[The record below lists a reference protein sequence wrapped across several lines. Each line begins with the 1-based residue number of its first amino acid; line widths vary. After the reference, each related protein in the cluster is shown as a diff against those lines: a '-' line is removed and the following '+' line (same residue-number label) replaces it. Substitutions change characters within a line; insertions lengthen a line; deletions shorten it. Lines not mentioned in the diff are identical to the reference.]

1 AALKDVCDC
10 FIREIGQVHRNI
22 ILSFAKEN
30 DYKVFFVE
38 SICDDPEIIAEDIK
52 QVKLS
57 SPDYVS
63 CDKEDA
69 VADFLKR
76 IECYKLTN
84 APLVGSRYLVN
95 RIQDHI
101 QSQIIYYLMNIHV
114 TPRSIYLCHHGESEL
129 KLVGHIGGDSGL
141 SSCVAKFAS
150 TLGSYLRGQCISDL
164 KVWMSHMMRTIQM
177 ARALGFEYEQWK
189 ALNEIDAGKS
199 LMRTWCIMVIME
211 LERQENVLVI
221 CHQAVMRCLLAY
233 FLDNSTGELPY
244 LKCPPLD
251 FTISFSRSGFWRI
264 LQVGEKR
271 DKPSSL
277 AKLLDGVC
285 LLL

>member
-1 AALKDVCDC
+1 M
-10 FIREIGQVHRNI
+10 
-22 ILSFAKEN
+22 
-30 DYKVFFVE
+30 
-38 SICDDPEIIAEDIK
+38 
-52 QVKLS
+52 
-57 SPDYVS
+57 
-63 CDKEDA
+63 
-69 VADFLKR
+69 KR

-189 ALNEIDAGKS
+189 KFRRIIPRS
-199 LMRTWCIMVIME
+199 SR
-211 LERQENVLVI
+211 
-221 CHQAVMRCLLAY
+221 
-233 FLDNSTGELPY
+233 ELPY